1 MKYKFNHAMSICA
14 ELTQSNIIK
23 HGERSQIMQ
32 EKLTFRIDS
41 FTPDSLPMARLAEY
55 LTYLSTLYGST
66 ESVHF
71 EKVKKGSAILQV
83 AIDDQAFPKV
93 FRRLQCVNST
103 SGDSDQDAK
112 KAYKALDALL
122 RHDNA
127 VGTISRLEGAKI
139 LEFPGRKIK
148 EPEVFTVTQPTSI
161 DGMVIKIGGKDN
173 TIPVTLLTQEGKTI
187 NCQIRGQ
194 ANAKELSLHYLG
206 PQLRVHGIAKWVRD
220 VDGVWD
226 IESLTIQSYE
236 ELDTAPLNDVLIE
249 LRSIQ
254 DNGWKKSTDPLA
266 DWKKMRGSE

>member
-1 MKYKFNHAMSICA
+1 
-14 ELTQSNIIK
+14 
-23 HGERSQIMQ
+23 MQ

-66 ESVHF
+66 DNVHF

-83 AIDDQAFPKV
+83 AIDEQAFPKV
-93 FRRLQCVNST
+93 FKRLQCVNST
-103 SGDSDQDAK
+103 KNDSDQEAI
-112 KAYKALDALL
+112 KAYKALDSLL

-148 EPEVFTVTQPTSI
+148 EPEVFTVMQHTSI
-161 DGMVIKIGGKDN
+161 DGVVIKIGGKDN

-194 ANAKELSLHYLG
+194 ANAKDLSLHYLG
-206 PQLRVHGIAKWVRD
+206 AQLRVNGMAKWVRD
-220 VDGVWD
+220 VEGIWD
-226 IESLTIQSYE
+226 IESLNIQSYE
-236 ELDTAPLNDVLIE
+236 ELDTTPIDEFLFE
-249 LRSIQ
+249 LRSIAG
-254 DNGWKKSTDPLA
+254 NGWKNTEDPIA
-266 DWKKMRGSE
+266 EWKKMRGSE